1 MKMNKEQV
9 GTFIRQYASSPE
21 EILKEPSLM
30 RRIRT
35 LPNNE
40 ARLAFINKL
49 QPPPLKGKAEDKA
62 PPKTVASKK
71 PSLTKKKYVARK
83 TPRKRPKKTLDNNS

>member
-9 GTFIRQYASSPE
+9 GSFIRQHASNPE
-21 EILKEPSLM
+21 EILKEPSLV

-35 LPNNE
+35 LPNDE

-49 QPPPLKGKAEDKA
+49 QPPPPKVEVKEND
-62 PPKTVASKK
+62 PPKMLTSKK
-71 PSLTKKKYVARK
+71 TLSVKMTRKTARK
-83 TPRKRPKKTLDNNS
+83 RTKKTLDKDS

>member
-9 GTFIRQYASSPE
+9 GSFIRQHAPSPE
-21 EILKEPSLM
+21 EILKEPSLV

-49 QPPPLKGKAEDKA
+49 QPPPSKGKVEEEA
-62 PPKTVASKK
+62 PPKAHISKK
-71 PSLTKKKYVARK
+71 TLSVEMTRKTARK
-83 TPRKRPKKTLDNNS
+83 RTKKTLDNNS

>member
-9 GTFIRQYASSPE
+9 GSFIRQHAPRPE
-21 EILKEPSLM
+21 EILKEPSLV

-40 ARLAFINKL
+40 ARLNFINKL
-49 QPPPLKGKAEDKA
+49 QPPPTKVEVKEKD
-62 PPKTVASKK
+62 PPKTLSSKK
-71 PSLTKKKYVARK
+71 TVSVKMTRKTARK
-83 TPRKRPKKTLDNNS
+83 RTKKTLDKDS